1 MPAFHERGTAYFTI
15 RHDERAL
22 FVNKLYVKNNG
33 LYFSFFLPRALF
45 FGCFSWRLWLWLWV
59 VGSLHFGIMASTG
72 GTKSSGEFYSL
83 LFFAGSANRDDAVCE
98 QLHMC
103 VDHLFRPLK
112 YLVVQVGQMNW
123 IVPPAPRWAGSEFAI
138 PCFDARRERV

>member
-1 MPAFHERGTAYFTI
+1 MPAFHERETAYFTT

-22 FVNKLYVKNNG
+22 SRHKLYVKNNG
-33 LYFSFFLPRALF
+33 GGPCFLASFRCVCC
-45 FGCFSWRLWLWLWV
+45 FGCV

-138 PCFDARRERV
+138 PCFDARRRRERV